1 MFYLQHD
8 IDIFSHSE
16 KKKITGISKLIT
28 RLHKKKSWMY
38 AFHLTTAGINMHKMM
53 SVLFQTN
60 FCSKNNLTGKNQT
73 FAKKRQASSLTTAAL
88 NNMKSNLGENVPGE
102 QKKKF

>member
-28 RLHKKKSWMY
+28 RLHKKVMDVCISFNNSRDKH
-38 AFHLTTAGINMHKMM
+38 AQNDE
-53 SVLFQTN
+53 
-60 FCSKNNLTGKNQT
+60 CSL
-73 FAKKRQASSLTTAAL
+73 
-88 NNMKSNLGENVPGE
+88 SN
-102 QKKKF
+102 

>member
-1 MFYLQHD
+1 
-8 IDIFSHSE
+8 
-16 KKKITGISKLIT
+16 
-28 RLHKKKSWMY
+28 
-38 AFHLTTAGINMHKMM
+38 MHKMM

-88 NNMKSNLGENVPGE
+88 NNMKSNLGENVPGD
-102 QKKKF
+102 KKKKNSKRICCSQILNLLFTVLKLLLL

>member
-1 MFYLQHD
+1 
-8 IDIFSHSE
+8 
-16 KKKITGISKLIT
+16 
-28 RLHKKKSWMY
+28 MY

-88 NNMKSNLGENVPGE
+88 NNIKSNLGENVPGE
-102 QKKKF
+102 KKTNSKRICCSQILNLLFTNSLEIVTIVKAKYKKNLQ